1 MYNTENYYILK
12 DFIDHHNT
20 SQTISV
26 IKRSREIIKML
37 FGIYLKCSL
46 HTRGFFSYNSIVR

>member
-1 MYNTENYYILK
+1 MYNTENYN
-12 DFIDHHNT
+12 HNT

-37 FGIYLKCSL
+37 FGIYLKCAL
-46 HTRGFFSYNSIVR
+46 HTRDFFFSYNSIVR